1 MATRTRKAKALLF
14 DDRLNILNKN
24 VVETSPTK
32 EVFRVVS
39 TILAL
44 VRVGALDVF
53 LWAVVEIL
61 TAQLGQND

>member
-1 MATRTRKAKALLF
+1 MATRTRKAQALLF
-14 DDRLNILNKN
+14 HDRLNILNKN

-39 TILAL
+39 AILAL

-61 TAQLGQND
+61 TAQLGQNG

>member
-39 TILAL
+39 AILAL